1 MNWDV
6 CVQFANGGAMVGNR
20 LKLATE
26 ARKAVQTRI
35 AGWVRAQPG
44 TQQALCRRLNV
55 SPSQLTVLLNE
66 GVERCSLEYL
76 LDVWQRCGGDY
87 SLELTYVGSS
97 GAAQQSQAK

>member
-1 MNWDV
+1 M
-6 CVQFANGGAMVGNR
+6 AGNR

-26 ARKAVQTRI
+26 ARKAVQERI
-35 AGWVRAQPG
+35 ADWVREQPG

-87 SLELTYVGSS
+87 SLELTHVSNQ
-97 GAAQQSQAK
+97 GAGEGVSRAARR

>member
-1 MNWDV
+1 MDI
-6 CVQFANGGAMVGNR
+6 FEGDAMAGHR

-26 ARKAVQTRI
+26 ARKAVQSRI
-35 AGWVRAQPG
+35 AAWVRQQPG

-76 LDVWQRCGGDY
+76 LDVWERCGGEY
-87 SLELTYVGSS
+87 SLELKHVS
-97 GAAQQSQAK
+97 GNAQATAAGRGA

>member
-1 MNWDV
+1 MDWNV
-6 CVQFANGGAMVGNR
+6 RVQYGGSAIVGNR

-26 ARKAVQTRI
+26 ARQAVQSRI
-35 AGWVRAQPG
+35 AGWVREQPG

-97 GAAQQSQAK
+97 SAAQRQQAK

>member
-1 MNWDV
+1 
-6 CVQFANGGAMVGNR
+6 MVGNR

-26 ARKAVQTRI
+26 ARKAVQSRI
-35 AGWVRAQPG
+35 AGWVREQPG

-87 SLELTYVGSS
+87 SLELTYVG
-97 GAAQQSQAK
+97 AATVAPRQQSQAK